1 MSAATSSQ
9 LAQEVKRKK
18 KPRGN
23 PKLGGQNDDGD
34 VKTAAASAEAQDGGH
49 GSRQG
54 HGAQGGAA
62 EVRAKREE
70 GVGKR

>member
-1 MSAATSSQ
+1 M
-9 LAQEVKRKK
+9 
-18 KPRGN
+18 
-23 PKLGGQNDDGD
+23 GGQNDDGD